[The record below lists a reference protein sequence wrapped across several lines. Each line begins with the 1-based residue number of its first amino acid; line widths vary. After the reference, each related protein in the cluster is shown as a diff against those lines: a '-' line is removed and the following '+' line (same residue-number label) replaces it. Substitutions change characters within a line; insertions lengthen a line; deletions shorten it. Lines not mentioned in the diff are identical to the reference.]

1 MVTIKDLSALA
12 KVSPTTVSNV
22 LHGHTNKM
30 SPETLERVQLAIE
43 QTHYVP
49 NMGGRLLAKHGS
61 RIIGVITTYARRT
74 ELIAA
79 SSPYYSEIIGSLE
92 NEIRMSGYY
101 MMLYTSADVEESM
114 DLARTWDVEGL
125 VVLGSSERDA
135 ETFFREVQVPVM
147 FIDTYG
153 TGIPN
158 VGVDDRGAMRTLVEH
173 LIALGHRRI
182 AFLTDSTVS
191 EGIDRARYQGYT
203 DALARHGIATSADD
217 VITISY
223 QDSLRR
229 RELRDLRRSGFN
241 GYTALCFPSDLYAI
255 DAIGCLAPEGVSIPE
270 DISITG
276 FDGNYL
282 AYLSL
287 PRLTTVSQDLDL
299 KGKMA
304 MESLMK
310 QIEAGEQQPVH
321 IELPTYLVNGGS
333 ANAVAAQR
341 PAVPKHPKP

>member
-1 MVTIKDLSALA
+1 MVTIKDLSQLA

-22 LHGHTNKM
+22 LHGHTNKV
-30 SPETLERVQLAIE
+30 SPETLKRVRRAIE

-74 ELIAA
+74 ELIAT

-101 MMLYTSADVEESM
+101 MMLYTSADIDESM
-114 DLARTWDVEGL
+114 GLAQTWDVEGL
-125 VVLGSSERDA
+125 VVLGSSEHDA
-135 ETFFREVQVPVM
+135 ETFFQEVKVPVM

-153 TGIPN
+153 SGIPN
-158 VGVDDRGAMRTLVEH
+158 VGVDDRNAMRTLVEH

-191 EGIDRARYQGYT
+191 EGIDRARYQGYA
-203 DALARHGIATSADD
+203 DALERYGIAVSPDD

-223 QDSLRR
+223 QDSVRR
-229 RELRDLRRSGFN
+229 RELHDLYRAGFN

-255 DAIGCLAPEGVSIPE
+255 DAIGCLTPEGVRIPE

-299 KGKMA
+299 KGKIA
-304 MESLMK
+304 VESLMK
-310 QIEAGEQQPVH
+310 QIKAGEQQPVH
-321 IELPTYLVNGGS
+321 IELPTYLVTGGS
-333 ANAVAAQR
+333 AGAAAAPNQSS
-341 PAVPKHPKP
+341 VTD